1 MLFNHCIPPAKQF
14 LHKSCLPSE
23 QHDLY
28 NEDLKQAL
36 KKQNA
41 LATTQRTV
49 VNAWRDGPFLAMAVD
64 FDWFVL
70 KDRYWNNLRRVSKR
84 YPWPEAV
91 SRLNYAFF
99 MRHVVSNDWQKVQS
113 EGVAKSITGACWAEV
128 LLDKSRPIESTNL
141 IDRFGLL
148 FDKYGLLDLSR
159 CRSAIE
165 ERHKLEPTAHVLPTP
180 SAIDSAPV
188 PNRDSSS
195 VANASTASVTESST
209 ICAANLDA
217 TALPSQDSP
226 SPASAQIS
234 APLENAVLASSA
246 TTQPGVQPAVR
257 PAGQSV
263 VQPVVEPVV
272 QPVVQSVVQSV
283 VQPVTQRADET
294 DASPTIP
301 TVEQP
306 VAQINVNSAR
316 TRQSDQSPAT
326 TSAILQEEA
335 GGNIQYSPQSR
346 YIMRTRVA
354 AKSALPEPLQPPHT
368 TPTPTRTTPASKR
381 KRPPPTTGPPTPTS
395 QKRTK
400 VFHITRPTP
409 SPTVGSEHA
418 PDETRSEPTTE
429 TDAFSELADPS
440 TRQPHQTLVKEAEQF
455 IRTARRD
462 AHAWRA
468 SRAAAGENH
477 NLESHPSNMI
487 LKLMKTGDYEIATEW
502 RPSPSSPAGSPMHR
516 DDRLRG
522 SADLLCLTLHE
533 AKDLVAL
540 RTPIEKPVL
549 VRAGVPDF
557 DTKWFLKQLEIHA
570 GGPSGEL
577 VIQGST
583 LEDPEELTSTMKVKE
598 VIERVSASMDEADPA
613 SFQPV
618 NCLDLQT
625 LPSYAHEPSFMT
637 HPRYSLLDVVRV
649 RLQQKL
655 GTFVPIGKQTWKS
668 PLRSTVSR
676 PVDMEQAMHF
686 QLLSSQYTV
695 SNFHEDVMNCTWVK
709 CLAGVKAWFFDLSD
723 QRDDISDVPDGNNQ
737 QAAVTYSSGV
747 KLVILKPGDILYMP
761 AGLIVRHAVVT
772 LEGPCVMVGGQKLD
786 GCSLPEQLECM
797 ESLMEEP
804 ARTNESVPC
813 LQLPDVLDEII
824 SYIMNGPDPDMI
836 NADETR
842 SRLRASLVEIRARLS
857 TKLGFQADDALAGA
871 ETMTLN
877 SRIGNA
883 SMSHGKPS
891 VILYQRLQDASLRI
905 CDLPVC

>member
-70 KDRYWNNLRRVSKR
+70 KDWYWNNLRRVSKR

-113 EGVAKSITGACWAEV
+113 EGVAK
-128 LLDKSRPIESTNL
+128 
-141 IDRFGLL
+141 
-148 FDKYGLLDLSR
+148 
-159 CRSAIE
+159 
-165 ERHKLEPTAHVLPTP
+165 
-180 SAIDSAPV
+180 
-188 PNRDSSS
+188 
-195 VANASTASVTESST
+195 
-209 ICAANLDA
+209 
-217 TALPSQDSP
+217 
-226 SPASAQIS
+226 
-234 APLENAVLASSA
+234 
-246 TTQPGVQPAVR
+246 
-257 PAGQSV
+257 
-263 VQPVVEPVV
+263 
-272 QPVVQSVVQSV
+272 
-283 VQPVTQRADET
+283 
-294 DASPTIP
+294 
-301 TVEQP
+301 
-306 VAQINVNSAR
+306 
-316 TRQSDQSPAT
+316 
-326 TSAILQEEA
+326 
-335 GGNIQYSPQSR
+335 
-346 YIMRTRVA
+346 
-354 AKSALPEPLQPPHT
+354 
-368 TPTPTRTTPASKR
+368 
-381 KRPPPTTGPPTPTS
+381 
-395 QKRTK
+395 
-400 VFHITRPTP
+400 
-409 SPTVGSEHA
+409 
-418 PDETRSEPTTE
+418 
-429 TDAFSELADPS
+429 
-440 TRQPHQTLVKEAEQF
+440 
-455 IRTARRD
+455 
-462 AHAWRA
+462 
-468 SRAAAGENH
+468 
-477 NLESHPSNMI
+477 
-487 LKLMKTGDYEIATEW
+487 
-502 RPSPSSPAGSPMHR
+502 
-516 DDRLRG
+516 
-522 SADLLCLTLHE
+522 
-533 AKDLVAL
+533 
-540 RTPIEKPVL
+540 
-549 VRAGVPDF
+549 
-557 DTKWFLKQLEIHA
+557 
-570 GGPSGEL
+570 
-577 VIQGST
+577 ST